1 MMNTL
6 VTRTIGAMAFAFAA
20 TGVVAQ
26 ETENRVAAN
35 TDWSVFVESNP
46 TQCFAV
52 SSPKET
58 ENKRNGRL
66 ASVNRSQIAMFV
78 SYTPSIGEKGVV
90 SFMGGYPFATDS
102 FVNVTIGSDS
112 FDFVPQG
119 ERAWSSSAADD
130 AKIVAAMKR
139 GSRAV
144 VKARSTRGTDT
155 TDTFSLLG
163 FTASLAE
170 AEKRCAQ

>member
-1 MMNTL
+1 MMNT
-6 VTRTIGAMAFAFAA
+6 VVMRTIGAMAFAFAA
-20 TGVVAQ
+20 TGVAAQ

-58 ENKRNGRL
+58 VNKKNGRP
-66 ASVNRSQIAMFV
+66 ASVTRTQIAMFV
-78 SYTPSIGEKGVV
+78 TFAPSIGEKGVV

-102 FVNVTIGSDS
+102 FVKVTIGGET
-112 FDFVPQG
+112 FDFVPEG
-119 ERAWSSSAADD
+119 ENAWSTSPAED

-139 GSRAV
+139 GAQAV
-144 VKARSTRGTDT
+144 VQARSTRGTDT

-163 FTASLAE
+163 FTASVAE
-170 AEKRCAQ
+170 AEKRCSG